1 MHFLRLSGCKI
12 TLLSGLNVHK
22 NKNKFLKSMKIC
34 FHAVE
39 QNSFNLYKNWNMY
52 TVFEVEGR
60 KGGAKS
66 YVVKEINEVLQ
77 IDYQKEEEKEKIIF
91 DKVTM
96 HEGGVGRPYCNNV
109 QVVVE
114 VVRRLRKDKKII
126 VFKKKAKKRYEVKKG
141 HRQLFTW
148 IKIVGINKSAN

>member
-1 MHFLRLSGCKI
+1 
-12 TLLSGLNVHK
+12 
-22 NKNKFLKSMKIC
+22 
-34 FHAVE
+34 
-39 QNSFNLYKNWNMY
+39 MY
-52 TVFEVEGR
+52 IVFVVDGR
-60 KGGAKS
+60 KGGIKS

-96 HEGGVGRPYCNNV
+96 HEGEDGRHYCNNV

-141 HRQLFTW
+141 HRQLFT
-148 IKIVGINKSAN
+148 

>member
-1 MHFLRLSGCKI
+1 
-12 TLLSGLNVHK
+12 
-22 NKNKFLKSMKIC
+22 
-34 FHAVE
+34 
-39 QNSFNLYKNWNMY
+39 MY

-66 YVVKEINEVLQ
+66 YIVKEINEVLQ
-77 IDYQKEEEKEKIIF
+77 IDYQKDKKKGEKIIF

-96 HEGGVGRPYCNNV
+96 HKGEVGRPYCNNV

-114 VVRRLRKDKKII
+114 VVRELRKDKKII

-141 HRQLFTW
+141 HRQPYTW
-148 IKIVGINKSAN
+148 VKIVDITRSNQNS